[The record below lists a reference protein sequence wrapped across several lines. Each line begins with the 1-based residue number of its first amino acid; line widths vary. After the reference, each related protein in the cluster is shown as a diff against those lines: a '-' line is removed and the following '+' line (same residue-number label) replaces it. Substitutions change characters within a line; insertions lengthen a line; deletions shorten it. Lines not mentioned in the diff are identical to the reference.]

1 VYSRHLDY
9 KRTAFQWGA
18 WDSMQSFATAGGAVV
33 GAILATMFG
42 FKILF
47 VIMGILALAAG
58 LIILFLPRRLL

>member
-1 VYSRHLDY
+1 
-9 KRTAFQWGA
+9 
-18 WDSMQSFATAGGAVV
+18 MQSFATAGGAVV